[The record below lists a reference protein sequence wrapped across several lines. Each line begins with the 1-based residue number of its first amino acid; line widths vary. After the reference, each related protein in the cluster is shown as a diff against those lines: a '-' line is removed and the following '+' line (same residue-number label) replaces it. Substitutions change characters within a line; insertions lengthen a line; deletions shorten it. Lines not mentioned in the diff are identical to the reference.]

1 MIASKSFVVG
11 RVKSADPSKGIH
23 VPTYREKKEAA
34 KQAELDKGR
43 NERIK
48 ILEVILWSKVGANII
63 TEKLWVKTVFYLK
76 NWLVV
81 REKTAL
87 YRTELLLMFII

>member
-48 ILEVILWSKVGANII
+48 ILEVNIVVKSGSKYN
-63 TEKLWVKTVFYLK
+63 Y
-76 NWLVV
+76 
-81 REKTAL
+81 REI
-87 YRTELLLMFII
+87 E

>member
-48 ILEVILWSKVGANII
+48 ILEVNIVIKSGSKYN
-63 TEKLWVKTVFYLK
+63 Y
-76 NWLVV
+76 
-81 REKTAL
+81 REIMSENSTLFKK
-87 YRTELLLMFII
+87 FISCT